1 MNLAEDLRASLQDIV
16 VPGTIEI
23 RENGSRVT
31 SASPGS
37 WEVRGNSEKPLLHL
51 WSENYSVTRRLLA
64 RTDNTQDRL
73 ALAVERFGR
82 VKPERMEIVRLE
94 RAPGPRD
101 LSREA
106 YCEQLRRIL
115 AEQFPDETLEK
126 ICVAQDLEH
135 SLSKIYTR
143 GILHRGS
150 AQAAFL
156 AVPEGESQDAL
167 ESSLTYG
174 FLWLEKS
181 RQSAKRAALAT
192 LRLILPK
199 GKSAI
204 LANRLR
210 ALDERLAVEVYELD
224 PRRETLERVEPGASG
239 NVASWLVP
247 RRETQLLFDRASP
260 ALAPLISLS
269 PDSVRAHAS
278 PHSQEVVLRFRGLA
292 FARWQDNK
300 IYFGSDS
307 TWEELRPKNEPALK
321 QLIANLQNFRNP
333 LAGNVRHA
341 LYRAQAERWMQTLVC
356 QDVTRIDIALDPDY
370 VYEQVFAQV
379 AGQHGILA
387 LLCVTRSRRL
397 AILEL
402 KATENVDLPFQAA
415 DYWSRIRW
423 HQSQGDFARY
433 GYFPGLELQPAPPL
447 VYLIAPALRFHPTTD
462 ILQRYLS
469 RDMKIIR
476 VGRAENWRH
485 GLRVMFRQEEFMR
498 NRL

>member
-1 MNLAEDLRASLQDIV
+1 MDLAEDLRASLQDIL
-16 VPGTIEI
+16 VPGAVEI

-31 SASPGS
+31 SATPLS

-51 WSENYSVTRRLLA
+51 WSENCNVTRRVVA
-64 RTDNTQDRL
+64 ITGNSQDHL

-82 VKPERMEIVRLE
+82 AKPERMEIVRLE
-94 RAPGPRD
+94 YAPAPRD

-126 ICVAQDLEH
+126 ISAAQDLEH
-135 SLSKIYTR
+135 SLSKIYIR
-143 GILHRGS
+143 GILQRGS
-150 AQAAFL
+150 AHVAFL
-156 AVPEGESQDAL
+156 AVSEGESQDAL

-174 FLWLEKS
+174 LLWLEKS

-199 GKSAI
+199 GKSQI

-210 ALDERLAVEVYELD
+210 ALDPRLGIEIYELD
-224 PRRETLERVEPGASG
+224 PQRETLERVDPCATG

-247 RRETQLLFDRASP
+247 HRESQLLLDRASS
-260 ALAPLISLS
+260 ALAPLIALS
-269 PDSVRAHAS
+269 PESIRAHAS
-278 PHSQEVVLRFRGLA
+278 PHTQEVVLRFRGLA
-292 FARWQDNK
+292 FARWQENR

-307 TWEELRPKNEPALK
+307 TWAELRNKNEPALK

-333 LAGNVRHA
+333 LASNVRHA
-341 LYRAQAERWMQTLVC
+341 LYRAQAERWMQTLVH
-356 QDVTRIDIALDPDY
+356 QDVSRIDISLDPEH

-379 AGQHGILA
+379 AGQHGILD

-402 KATENVDLPFQAA
+402 KATENVDLPLQAA

-423 HQSQGDFARY
+423 HQLQGDFARY
-433 GYFPGLELQPAPPL
+433 GYFPGIELQPAPPL

-462 ILQRYLS
+462 VLHRYLS
-469 RDMKIIR
+469 RDMEIIR
-476 VGRAENWRH
+476 VGLAESWRR
-485 GLRVMFRQEEFMR
+485 GLRVMFRQ
-498 NRL
+498 

>member
-1 MNLAEDLRASLQDIV
+1 MNLAEDLRASLQEILV
-16 VPGTIEI
+16 QGTVEI
-23 RENGSRVT
+23 RENGGRVT
-31 SASPGS
+31 SVAPLS
-37 WEVRGNSEKPLLHL
+37 WEVRGDVEKPLLHL
-51 WSENYSVTRRLLA
+51 WSENCNVTRRVVA
-64 RTDNTQDRL
+64 ITDNSQDRL

-82 VKPERMEIVRLE
+82 AKPERMEIVRLVH
-94 RAPGPRD
+94 APGPRD
-101 LSREA
+101 LSREG

-126 ICVAQDLEH
+126 ISVAQDLEH

-150 AQAAFL
+150 AHVAFL

-174 FLWLEKS
+174 LLWLEKS

-210 ALDERLAVEVYELD
+210 ALDECLAVEVYELD
-224 PRRETLERVEPGASG
+224 PQRETLEHVDPCASG

-247 RRETQLLFDRASP
+247 RRERQLLLDRSSF
-260 ALAPLISLS
+260 ALAPLIALS
-269 PDSVRAHAS
+269 PDSIRAHAS
-278 PHSQEVVLRFRGLA
+278 PHTQEVVLRFCGLT
-292 FARWQDNK
+292 FARWHENK
-300 IYFGSDS
+300 VFFGSDS
-307 TWEELRPKNEPALK
+307 TWAELRAKNEPALK
-321 QLIANLQNFRNP
+321 QLIANLRNFRSP
-333 LAGNVRHA
+333 LASNLRHA
-341 LYRAQAERWMQTLVC
+341 LYRAQAERWMQTLVH
-356 QDVTRIDIALDPDY
+356 QDVTRIDISLDPEH

-379 AGQHGILA
+379 AGQRGILD
-387 LLCVTRSRRL
+387 LLCVTRNRRL

-423 HQSQGDFARY
+423 HQLQGDFARY
-433 GYFPGLELQPAPPL
+433 GYFPGLELQPASPL

-469 RDMKIIR
+469 RDMEIIR
-476 VGRAENWRH
+476 VGLAESWRR
-485 GLRVMFRQEEFMR
+485 GLRVMFRQ
-498 NRL
+498 

>member
-1 MNLAEDLRASLQDIV
+1 MNLAEDLRASLQDIL
-16 VPGTIEI
+16 VPGAVEI

-31 SASPGS
+31 SVTPLS

-51 WSENYSVTRRLLA
+51 WSENCNVTRRVVA
-64 RTDNTQDRL
+64 ITGNSQDHL

-82 VKPERMEIVRLE
+82 IKPERMEIVRLE
-94 RAPGPRD
+94 YAPAPRE

-115 AEQFPDETLEK
+115 TEKFPDETLEK
-126 ICVAQDLEH
+126 ISAAQDLEH
-135 SLSKIYTR
+135 SLSKIHTR

-150 AQAAFL
+150 SQIAFL
-156 AVPEGESQDAL
+156 AVSEGESQDAL

-174 FLWLEKS
+174 LLWLEKS
-181 RQSAKRAALAT
+181 RQSAKRAAVAA

-199 GKSAI
+199 GKSTI

-210 ALDERLAVEVYELD
+210 ALDPRLAVALYELD
-224 PRRETLERVEPGASG
+224 PQRETLDRVDPCATG
-239 NVASWLVP
+239 NVASWLAP
-247 RRETQLLFDRASP
+247 RREAQLLLDRASS
-260 ALAPLISLS
+260 ALAPLIALS
-269 PDSVRAHAS
+269 PESIRAHAS

-292 FARWQDNK
+292 FARWHENK

-307 TWEELRPKNEPALK
+307 TWEELRSKNEPALK
-321 QLIANLQNFRNP
+321 QLIANLRNFRNP
-333 LAGNVRHA
+333 LASNVRHA
-341 LYRAQAERWMQTLVC
+341 LYRAQAERWMQTLVH
-356 QDVTRIDIALDPDY
+356 QDVTRIDISLDPEH

-379 AGQHGILA
+379 AGQHGILD
-387 LLCVTRSRRL
+387 LLCVTRNRRL

-402 KATENVDLPFQAA
+402 KATENVDLPLQAA

-423 HQSQGDFARY
+423 HHSQGDFARY
-433 GYFPGLELQPAPPL
+433 GYFPGIELQPAPPL

-469 RDMKIIR
+469 HDMEIIR
-476 VGRAENWRH
+476 VGLAESWRR
-485 GLRVMFRQEEFMR
+485 GLRVMFRQ
-498 NRL
+498 

>member
-1 MNLAEDLRASLQDIV
+1 MDLAEDLRASLQDIL
-16 VPGTIEI
+16 VPGAVEI

-31 SASPGS
+31 SATPLS

-51 WSENYSVTRRLLA
+51 WSENCNVTRRVVA
-64 RTDNTQDRL
+64 ITGNSQDHL

-82 VKPERMEIVRLE
+82 AKPERMEIVRLE
-94 RAPGPRD
+94 YAPAPRD

-126 ICVAQDLEH
+126 ISAAQDLEH

-143 GILHRGS
+143 GILQRGS
-150 AQAAFL
+150 AHVAFL
-156 AVPEGESQDAL
+156 AVSEGESQDAL

-174 FLWLEKS
+174 LLWLEKS

-199 GKSAI
+199 GKSQI

-210 ALDERLAVEVYELD
+210 ALDPRLAIEVYELD
-224 PRRETLERVEPGASG
+224 PQRETLERVDPCATG

-247 RRETQLLFDRASP
+247 RRESQLLLDRAAS
-260 ALAPLISLS
+260 ALAPLVALS
-269 PDSVRAHAS
+269 PESIRAHAS
-278 PHSQEVVLRFRGLA
+278 PHTQEVVLRFRGLA
-292 FARWQDNK
+292 FARWHEHK
-300 IYFGSDS
+300 IFFGSES
-307 TWEELRPKNEPALK
+307 TWAELRNKNEPALK

-333 LAGNVRHA
+333 LASNVRHA
-341 LYRAQAERWMQTLVC
+341 LYRAQAERWMQTLVH
-356 QDVTRIDIALDPDY
+356 QDVTRIDISLDPEH

-379 AGQHGILA
+379 AGQHGILD
-387 LLCVTRSRRL
+387 LLCVTRNRRL

-402 KATENVDLPFQAA
+402 KAAENVDLPLQAA

-423 HQSQGDFARY
+423 HQSQGEFARY
-433 GYFPGLELQPAPPL
+433 GYFPGIELQPTPPL

-462 ILQRYLS
+462 VLHRYLT
-469 RDMKIIR
+469 REMEIIR
-476 VGRAENWRH
+476 VGLAESWRR
-485 GLRVMFRQEEFMR
+485 GLRVMFRQ
-498 NRL
+498 

>member
-1 MNLAEDLRASLQDIV
+1 MNLAEDLRASLHDIL
-16 VPGTIEI
+16 VPGTFEI
-23 RENGSRVT
+23 RENGSRLT
-31 SASPGS
+31 SASPLS

-51 WSENYSVTRRLLA
+51 WSENCNVTRRVVA
-64 RTDNTQDRL
+64 ITGNSRDHL

-82 VKPERMEIVRLE
+82 AKPERMEIVRLE
-94 RAPGPRD
+94 YAPAPRD

-126 ICVAQDLEH
+126 ISAAQDLEH

-143 GILHRGS
+143 GILQRGS
-150 AQAAFL
+150 AHVAFL
-156 AVPEGESQDAL
+156 AVSEGESQDAL

-174 FLWLEKS
+174 LLWLEKS

-210 ALDERLAVEVYELD
+210 ALDKRLVVELYELD
-224 PRRETLERVEPGASG
+224 PQRETLEPLNPCATG

-247 RRETQLLFDRASP
+247 RRESQLLLDRASA
-260 ALAPLISLS
+260 ALAPLVALS
-269 PDSVRAHAS
+269 PDSIRAHAS
-278 PHSQEVVLRFRGLA
+278 PHTQEVVLRFRGLA
-292 FARWQDNK
+292 FARWHENK
-300 IYFGSDS
+300 VFFGSDS
-307 TWEELRPKNEPALK
+307 TWEELRSKNEPALK
-321 QLIANLQNFRNP
+321 QLIANLRNFRNP
-333 LAGNVRHA
+333 LAHNVRHA
-341 LYRAQAERWMQTLVC
+341 LYRARAERWMQTLVH
-356 QDVTRIDIALDPDY
+356 QDVTRIDISLDPGH
-370 VYEQVFAQV
+370 VYEQVFAQF
-379 AGQHGILA
+379 AGQHGILD
-387 LLCVTRSRRL
+387 LLCVTRNRRL

-469 RDMKIIR
+469 RDMEIVR
-476 VGRAENWRH
+476 VCLAESWRR
-485 GLRVMFRQEEFMR
+485 GLRVMFRQ
-498 NRL
+498 

>member
-1 MNLAEDLRASLQDIV
+1 MDLAEDLRASLQDIL
-16 VPGTIEI
+16 VPGAVEI

-31 SASPGS
+31 SATPLS
-37 WEVRGNSEKPLLHL
+37 WEVRGNAEKPLLHL
-51 WSENYSVTRRLLA
+51 WSENCNVTRRVVA
-64 RTDNTQDRL
+64 ITGNSPEHL

-94 RAPGPRD
+94 YAPAPRD

-126 ICVAQDLEH
+126 ISFAQDLEH

-150 AQAAFL
+150 AQVAFL
-156 AVPEGESQDAL
+156 AVSESESQDAL

-174 FLWLEKS
+174 LLWLEKS

-192 LRLILPK
+192 LRLLLPK
-199 GKSAI
+199 GKSQI

-210 ALDERLAVEVYELD
+210 ALDARLAIEVYELD
-224 PRRETLERVEPGASG
+224 SQRETLERVDPCSTG
-239 NVASWLVP
+239 NVTSWLVP
-247 RRETQLLFDRASP
+247 RRETQLLLDRAAS
-260 ALAPLISLS
+260 ALAPLIALS
-269 PDSVRAHAS
+269 PESIRAHAS
-278 PHSQEVVLRFRGLA
+278 PHTQEVVLRFRGLA
-292 FARWQDNK
+292 FARWHENK

-307 TWEELRPKNEPALK
+307 TWAELRNKNEPALK

-333 LAGNVRHA
+333 LASNIRHA
-341 LYRAQAERWMQTLVC
+341 LYRAQAERWMQTLVH
-356 QDVTRIDIALDPDY
+356 QDVTRIDISLDPEH

-379 AGQHGILA
+379 AGQHGILD
-387 LLCVTRSRRL
+387 LLCVTRKRRL

-402 KATENVDLPFQAA
+402 KAAENVDLPLQSA

-433 GYFPGLELQPAPPL
+433 GYFPGIELQPAPPL

-462 ILQRYLS
+462 VLHRYLS
-469 RDMKIIR
+469 RDMEIIR
-476 VGRAENWRH
+476 VGLAESWRR
-485 GLRVMFRQEEFMR
+485 GLRVMFRQ
-498 NRL
+498 

>member
-1 MNLAEDLRASLQDIV
+1 MNLAEDLRASLQDIL
-16 VPGTIEI
+16 VPGAVEI

-31 SASPGS
+31 SVTPLS

-51 WSENYSVTRRLLA
+51 WSENCNVTRRVVA
-64 RTDNTQDRL
+64 ITANSQDHL

-82 VKPERMEIVRLE
+82 IKPERMEIIRLE
-94 RAPGPRD
+94 YAPAPRE

-115 AEQFPDETLEK
+115 AEKFPDETLEK
-126 ICVAQDLEH
+126 ISAAQDLEH

-150 AQAAFL
+150 SQIAFL
-156 AVPEGESQDAL
+156 AVSEGESQDAL

-174 FLWLEKS
+174 LLWLEKS
-181 RQSAKRAALAT
+181 RQSAKRAALAE
-192 LRLILPK
+192 LRLIVPK
-199 GKSAI
+199 GKSTI

-210 ALDERLAVEVYELD
+210 ALDPRLAVELYELD
-224 PRRETLERVEPGASG
+224 PQRETLERVDPCATG
-239 NVASWLVP
+239 NVASWLAP
-247 RRETQLLFDRASP
+247 RRETQLLLDRASS
-260 ALAPLISLS
+260 ALAPLIALS
-269 PDSVRAHAS
+269 PESIRAHAS
-278 PHSQEVVLRFRGLA
+278 PHTQEVVLRFRGLA
-292 FARWQDNK
+292 FARWHENK

-307 TWEELRPKNEPALK
+307 TWEELRHKNEPALK
-321 QLIANLQNFRNP
+321 QLIANLRNFRNP
-333 LAGNVRHA
+333 LASNVRHA
-341 LYRAQAERWMQTLVC
+341 LYRAQAERWMQTLVH
-356 QDVTRIDIALDPDY
+356 QDVTRIDISLDPEH

-379 AGQHGILA
+379 AGQHGILD

-402 KATENVDLPFQAA
+402 KATENVDLPLQAA

-423 HQSQGDFARY
+423 HHTQGDFARY
-433 GYFPGLELQPAPPL
+433 GYFPGIELQPAPPL

-469 RDMKIIR
+469 RDLELIR
-476 VGRAENWRH
+476 VGLAESWRR
-485 GLRVMFRQEEFMR
+485 GLRVMFRQ
-498 NRL
+498 

>member
-1 MNLAEDLRASLQDIV
+1 MNLAEDLRASLQEILV
-16 VPGTIEI
+16 QGTFEI
-23 RENGSRVT
+23 RENGGRVT
-31 SASPGS
+31 SAAPLS
-37 WEVRGNSEKPLLHL
+37 WEVRGDAEKPLLHL
-51 WSENYSVTRRLLA
+51 WSENCNVTRRVVA
-64 RTDNTQDRL
+64 ITGNSQDRL

-82 VKPERMEIVRLE
+82 IKPEHMEIVRLE

-101 LSREA
+101 LSREG

-126 ICVAQDLEH
+126 ISVAQDLEH

-150 AQAAFL
+150 SQVAFL

-174 FLWLEKS
+174 LLWLEKS
-181 RQSAKRAALAT
+181 RQSAKRAGLAA

-210 ALDERLAVEVYELD
+210 ALDARLAVEVFELD
-224 PRRETLERVEPGASG
+224 PLRETLERVDPCASG

-247 RRETQLLFDRASP
+247 RREAQLLLDRASS

-269 PDSVRAHAS
+269 PESIRAHPS
-278 PHSQEVVLRFRGLA
+278 PHTQEVVLRFRGLA
-292 FARWQDNK
+292 FARWLENK
-300 IYFGSDS
+300 VFFGSDS
-307 TWEELRPKNEPALK
+307 TWEELRSKNEPALK
-321 QLIANLQNFRNP
+321 QLIANLRNFRNP
-333 LAGNVRHA
+333 LASNVRHA
-341 LYRAQAERWMQTLVC
+341 LYRGQAERWMQTLVF
-356 QDVTRIDIALDPDY
+356 QDVTRIDISLDPEH

-379 AGQHGILA
+379 AGHRGILD

-402 KATENVDLPFQAA
+402 KAMENVDLPFQAA

-423 HQSQGDFARY
+423 HQSQGDFTRY
-433 GYFPGLELQPAPPL
+433 GYFPGIELQPAPPV

-469 RDMKIIR
+469 RDIEIVR
-476 VGRAENWRH
+476 VGLAESWRR
-485 GLRVMFRQEEFMR
+485 GLRVMFRQ
-498 NRL
+498 

>member
-1 MNLAEDLRASLQDIV
+1 MNLAEDLRASLQDV
-16 VPGTIEI
+16 LVPGTVEI

-31 SASPGS
+31 SASPLS
-37 WEVRGNSEKPLLHL
+37 WEVRGNAEKPLLHL
-51 WSENYSVTRRLLA
+51 WSENCNVTRRVVA
-64 RTDNTQDRL
+64 ITDYSHDRV

-82 VKPERMEIVRLE
+82 IKPERMEIVRLE
-94 RAPGPRD
+94 YSPGSRD
-101 LSREA
+101 LSREG

-150 AQAAFL
+150 SHVAFL

-174 FLWLEKS
+174 LLWLEKS

-210 ALDERLAVEVYELD
+210 ALSERLAIEIFELD
-224 PRRETLERVEPGASG
+224 PRRETLERVDPCATG

-247 RRETQLLFDRASP
+247 RRETQLLLDRASS
-260 ALAPLISLS
+260 ALAPLIALS
-269 PDSVRAHAS
+269 PESIHAHAS
-278 PHSQEVVLRFRGLA
+278 PHTQEVILRFRGLA
-292 FARWQDNK
+292 FARWHENK
-300 IYFGSDS
+300 IFFGSDS
-307 TWEELRPKNEPALK
+307 TWEELRSKNEPALK
-321 QLIANLQNFRNP
+321 QLIANMQNFRNP
-333 LAGNVRHA
+333 LASNVRHA
-341 LYRAQAERWMQTLVC
+341 LYRAQAERWMQTLVH
-356 QDVTRIDIALDPDY
+356 QDVTRIDISLDPEH

-379 AGQHGILA
+379 AGQHGILD
-387 LLCVTRSRRL
+387 LLCVTRNRRL

-402 KATENVDLPFQAA
+402 KATENVDLPLQAA

-433 GYFPGLELQPAPPL
+433 GYFPGLELQPSPPL

-462 ILQRYLS
+462 ILQRYFT
-469 RDMKIIR
+469 RDMEIIR
-476 VGRAENWRH
+476 VGLSESWRR
-485 GLRVMFRQEEFMR
+485 GLRVMFRQ
-498 NRL
+498 

>member
-1 MNLAEDLRASLQDIV
+1 VNLAEDLRASLEDILV
-16 VPGTIEI
+16 SGTVEI

-31 SASPGS
+31 SATPLS
-37 WEVRGNSEKPLLHL
+37 WEVRGNAEKPLLHL
-51 WSENYSVTRRLLA
+51 WSENCNVTRRVVA
-64 RTDNTQDRL
+64 ITNNSQDRL

-82 VKPERMEIVRLE
+82 FKPERMEIVRLE
-94 RAPGPRD
+94 YAPGPRD
-101 LSREA
+101 LSREG
-106 YCEQLRRIL
+106 YCEHLRRIL

-126 ICVAQDLEH
+126 ISVAQDLEH

-150 AQAAFL
+150 SHVAFL

-174 FLWLEKS
+174 LLWLEKS
-181 RQSAKRAALAT
+181 RQSAKCAGLAA

-224 PRRETLERVEPGASG
+224 PRRETLERVDPCAGG

-247 RRETQLLFDRASP
+247 RRESQLLLDRASS
-260 ALAPLISLS
+260 ALAPIIALNPESI
-269 PDSVRAHAS
+269 RAHAS
-278 PHSQEVVLRFRGLA
+278 PQTQEVVLRFRGLA
-292 FARWQDNK
+292 FARWHENR
-300 IYFGSDS
+300 IFFGSDS
-307 TWEELRPKNEPALK
+307 TWEELHAKNEPALK
-321 QLIANLQNFRNP
+321 QLIANLRNFRNP
-333 LAGNVRHA
+333 LANNVRHT
-341 LYRAQAERWMQTLVC
+341 LYRAQAERWMQTLVH
-356 QDVTRIDIALDPDY
+356 QNITRIDIALDPDH

-379 AGQHGILA
+379 AGQHGILD
-387 LLCVTRSRRL
+387 LLCVTRNRRL

-433 GYFPGLELQPAPPL
+433 GYFPGIELQPAPPL
-447 VYLIAPALRFHPTTD
+447 VYLIAPALRFHPTTG

-469 RDMKIIR
+469 RDLEIIR
-476 VGRAENWRH
+476 VGLAESWRR
-485 GLRVMFRQEEFMR
+485 GLRVMFRQ
-498 NRL
+498 

>member
-1 MNLAEDLRASLQDIV
+1 MDLAEDLRASLQDIL
-16 VPGTIEI
+16 VPGAVEI

-31 SASPGS
+31 SATPLS

-51 WSENYSVTRRLLA
+51 WSENCNVTRRVVA
-64 RTDNTQDRL
+64 ITGNSQDHL

-82 VKPERMEIVRLE
+82 SKPERMEIVRLE
-94 RAPGPRD
+94 YAPAPRD

-126 ICVAQDLEH
+126 ISAAQDLEH
-135 SLSKIYTR
+135 SLSKIYIR
-143 GILHRGS
+143 GILQRGS
-150 AQAAFL
+150 AHVAFL
-156 AVPEGESQDAL
+156 AVSEGESQDAF

-174 FLWLEKS
+174 LLWLEKS

-199 GKSAI
+199 GKSQI

-210 ALDERLAVEVYELD
+210 ALDPRLGIEIYEPD
-224 PRRETLERVEPGASG
+224 PQRETLERVDPCATG

-247 RRETQLLFDRASP
+247 HRESQLLLDRASS
-260 ALAPLISLS
+260 ALEPLIALS
-269 PDSVRAHAS
+269 PESIRAHAS
-278 PHSQEVVLRFRGLA
+278 PHTQEVVLRFRGLA
-292 FARWQDNK
+292 FARWQENR

-307 TWEELRPKNEPALK
+307 TWAELRNKNEPALK

-333 LAGNVRHA
+333 LASNVRHA
-341 LYRAQAERWMQTLVC
+341 LYRAQAERWMQTLVH
-356 QDVTRIDIALDPDY
+356 QDVSRIDISLDPEH

-379 AGQHGILA
+379 AGQHGILD

-402 KATENVDLPFQAA
+402 KATENVDLPLQAA

-423 HQSQGDFARY
+423 HQLQGDFARY
-433 GYFPGLELQPAPPL
+433 GYFPGIELQPAPPL

-462 ILQRYLS
+462 VLHRYLS
-469 RDMKIIR
+469 REMEIIR
-476 VGRAENWRH
+476 VGLAESWRR
-485 GLRVMFRQEEFMR
+485 GLRVMFRQ
-498 NRL
+498 